1 MARVGSWK
9 VLGLL
14 VLMAGIAQAES
25 PFGLKAGHAELKSA
39 GVLTFGPHGVLFVA
53 DPQQAAIFA
62 IDTQDQQGDLS
73 AARVEV
79 DGINEKLASM
89 LGVEPRDVLINDV
102 AVNPLSGN
110 VYLSVS
116 RGRGPDAQ
124 PVIVKVSAEGKL
136 SDVSLKNVP
145 FAKTSLPNAPADQVT
160 GEGNRRQNPRTQ
172 SITDLAFI
180 DGRLFVA
187 GLSNEEFAS
196 KLRAIPFP
204 FQEANQGTS
213 VEIFHGAHGKF
224 ETRSPIRTFVAYE
237 IGGDPHLL
245 AAYTCTP
252 LVKFRVSDLTP
263 GKKLQGVTLA
273 ELGNR
278 NNPLDIIVYQ
288 QAGRDFLLIANS
300 SRGVMKVST
309 EEIGKQE
316 GITEPVTGGGT
327 AGLKYETISTLKG
340 VVQLDKLNAKS
351 AVVLVVDEAGRASLK
366 TIELP

>member
-1 MARVGSWK
+1 MARWMGWSL
-9 VLGLL
+9 LGLL
-14 VLMAGIAQAES
+14 LAAGAVQAES
-25 PFGLKAGHAELKSA
+25 PFGLKAGTAELKSA
-39 GVLTFGPHGVLFVA
+39 GVLTFGPEGILFVA
-53 DPQQAAIFA
+53 DPQQAVIFA
-62 IDTQDQQGDLS
+62 LDTKDRQGDPASVSL
-73 AARVEV
+73 AV

-89 LGVEPRDVLINDV
+89 LGVEPRDILIHDV

-110 VYLSVS
+110 AYLSVS
-116 RGRGPDAQ
+116 RGRGPGAQ
-124 PVIVKVSAEGKL
+124 PVIAKVDAAGKL
-136 SDVSLKNVP
+136 SDVSLKNIP
-145 FAKTSLPNAPADQVT
+145 FAKTSLPNAPADQVV

-213 VEIFHGAHGKF
+213 VEIFHGAHGRF
-224 ETRSPIRTFVAYE
+224 ETRSPIRTFVGYE
-237 IGGDPHLL
+237 IGGESHLL

-288 QAGRDFLLIANS
+288 QDGRDYLLIANS
-300 SRGVMKVST
+300 SRGVMKVTT

-327 AGLKYETISTLKG
+327 AGLKYETISDLKG

-351 AVVLVVDEAGRASLK
+351 ALILVADESGRASLK
-366 TIELP
+366 TISLP

>member
-1 MARVGSWK
+1 
-9 VLGLL
+9 
-14 VLMAGIAQAES
+14 
-25 PFGLKAGHAELKSA
+25 
-39 GVLTFGPHGVLFVA
+39 
-53 DPQQAAIFA
+53 
-62 IDTQDQQGDLS
+62 
-73 AARVEV
+73 
-79 DGINEKLASM
+79 
-89 LGVEPRDVLINDV
+89 
-102 AVNPLSGN
+102 
-110 VYLSVS
+110 LSVS

-136 SDVSLKNVP
+136 SDVLLKNVP

-180 DGRLFVA
+180 DGRLVVA
-187 GLSNEEFAS
+187 GLSNEDFAS
-196 KLRAIPFP
+196 NRRAIPFQ

-288 QAGRDFLLIANS
+288 QDGRDFLLIANS